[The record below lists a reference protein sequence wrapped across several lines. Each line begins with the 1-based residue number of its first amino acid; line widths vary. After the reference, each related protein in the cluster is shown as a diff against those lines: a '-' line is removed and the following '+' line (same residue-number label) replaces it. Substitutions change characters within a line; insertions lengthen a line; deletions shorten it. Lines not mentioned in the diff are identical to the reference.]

1 MGMRFFKSARHALN
15 GLSAVLKTEPNFFVQ
30 AIIFLIMIGLG
41 LFFRVNQT
49 EWVVIVFSA
58 VLVLILE
65 IINTSIEKI
74 LDLLKPRLDDRVG
87 LIKDMMAGAVLL
99 SALAA
104 LVIGLLIFIPY
115 MV

>member
-1 MGMRFFKSARHALN
+1 MDMRFLKSIRHALN

-30 AIIFLIMIGLG
+30 AIIFLIMFSLG

-49 EWVVIVFSA
+49 EWFAIVFSA
-58 VLVLILE
+58 ALVLMLE

-74 LDLLKPRLDDRVG
+74 LDLLKPRLDDRVA

-104 LVIGLLIFIPY
+104 LAIGLLIFIPY
-115 MV
+115 ML